1 MGVKMKVKLFFII
14 IFIFSSF
21 GYSQKINKELLN
33 ALNQIDSIE
42 LKAHVLFLADDLL
55 QGRKS
60 GSFGEKV
67 ATQYIARQFQS
78 YGLKPGVDNGKSYF
92 QEMTLVGVE
101 MNNDM
106 VLKAY
111 TKDKSID
118 FNFYTEFIGFSGIRE
133 KEIKIQDADVIFAG
147 YGIEAPEYEWNDYKN
162 IDMKGKVLLIIN
174 NDPSK
179 DPKLFE
185 GKKRLYYGRW
195 DYKFDKAAKKG
206 ALGAIIIHTDES
218 AGYGWQVIQSSWVG
232 EQFDLKDNKSP
243 KVKLQGWLTKE
254 ASQKLVSLGGFNLDD
269 LFNKAESRDF
279 YPINLG
285 IKISIEM
292 KSSVREVNTRN
303 VIGILEGSDKKLKD
317 EAVVY
322 TSHFDHLGIGK
333 AINNDSIYNGALDN
347 ATGISSLI
355 TMAKAFNSLKVKP
368 KRTIIFIA
376 TAGEEEGL
384 LGSDYFV
391 QNPTYPL
398 DKIIACINI
407 DAVNIFGEPKNIEII
422 GGEHSNLFKIVDEE
436 ARKLNMY
443 AVMDQNPEQGS
454 FYRSDQFNF
463 AKVGIPSIYIS
474 NGEDFVGKPKG
485 WGSEIMEKWS
495 EKNYHQPSDEVEP
508 WWDFNGMSKNV
519 KVFFLS
525 GYRLANEKSKPQ
537 WKSSSEFF
545 KLRN

>member
-1 MGVKMKVKLFFII
+1 MKVKLFFII
-14 IFIFSSF
+14 IFIFYSF

-33 ALNQIDSIE
+33 ALNQIDSNE

-78 YGLKPGVDNGKSYF
+78 YGLKPGVDNSKSYF

-101 MNNDM
+101 MNKDM

-133 KEIKIQDADVIFAG
+133 KDIKIQDADVIFVG

-254 ASQKLVSLGGFNLDD
+254 ASQKFVSLGGFNLDD

-292 KSSVREVNTRN
+292 KSSIREVNTRN
-303 VIGILEGSDKKLKD
+303 VIGILEGSDKELKE

-368 KRTIIFIA
+368 KRSIIFIA

-443 AVMDQNPEQGS
+443 GVMDQNPEQGS

-519 KVFFLS
+519 KVFFLT

-537 WKSSSEFF
+537 WKFSSEFS
-545 KLRN
+545 KMRN

>member
-67 ATQYIARQFQS
+67 ATQYIARPIQS

-133 KEIKIQDADVIFAG
+133 KEIKIQDADVIFVG

-292 KSSVREVNTRN
+292 KSSIREVNTRN
-303 VIGILEGSDKKLKD
+303 VIGILEGSDKELKE

-368 KRTIIFIA
+368 KRSIIFIA

-443 AVMDQNPEQGS
+443 CVMDQNPEQGS

-485 WGSEIMEKWS
+485 WGSKIMEKWS

-519 KVFFLS
+519 KVFFLT

-537 WKSSSEFF
+537 WKFSSEFS
-545 KLRN
+545 KMRN